1 MLILVYFQLL
11 CKAVSQLSLKEKE
24 MKLGGNESAA
34 MIGKSLANM
43 ARPQFQKPVVIK
55 LVLESKQA
63 LLSFFPSKRVETQY
77 LGGRRREKT
86 KIGNETIN
94 FLFPIKV

>member
-1 MLILVYFQLL
+1 MLILVYFQFL

-43 ARPQFQKPVVIK
+43 ARPQF
-55 LVLESKQA
+55 
-63 LLSFFPSKRVETQY
+63 
-77 LGGRRREKT
+77 
-86 KIGNETIN
+86 
-94 FLFPIKV
+94 

>member
-24 MKLGGNESAA
+24 MKLRGNESAA

-43 ARPQFQKPVVIK
+43 ARPQF
-55 LVLESKQA
+55 
-63 LLSFFPSKRVETQY
+63 
-77 LGGRRREKT
+77 
-86 KIGNETIN
+86 
-94 FLFPIKV
+94 